1 VNKNILIGA
10 AIVIALILAL
20 PLAAK
25 LKQGGAGSDAGTP
38 APTSEP
44 AGPTRAGQ
52 APYWNAGNLPGT
64 SWVVS
69 GYTVNLQ
76 PGGVASASTPFGQI
90 TGSWAVNGS
99 TLNVKAAGQEIN
111 AQISGDQ
118 ILVDG
123 TPAQRAQ

>member
-1 VNKNILIGA
+1 MNKNILIGA
-10 AIVIALILAL
+10 GIVIALILAL

-25 LKQGGAGSDAGTP
+25 LKQGGGGDGAATTTTESAAP
-38 APTSEP
+38 AAS
-44 AGPTRAGQ
+44 GQ
-52 APYWNAGNLPGT
+52 APSWNAGNLPGT
-64 SWVVS
+64 AWVVS
-69 GYTVNLQ
+69 GYTVNLE
-76 PGGVASASTPFGQI
+76 PGGVASASTPFGQV

-99 TLNVKAAGQEIN
+99 TLQVKAMGREIN